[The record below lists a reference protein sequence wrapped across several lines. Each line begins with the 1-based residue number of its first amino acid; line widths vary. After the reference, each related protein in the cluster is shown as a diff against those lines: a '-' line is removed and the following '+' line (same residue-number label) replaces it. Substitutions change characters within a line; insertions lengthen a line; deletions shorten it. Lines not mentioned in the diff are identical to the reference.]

1 MTLHEPSRRERKKD
15 ETRQRIFDAAIALFR
30 QRGFEATTVDEITER
45 ADVGRGTFFNYF
57 HRKESVL
64 AYLSEERLNEAEEN
78 VTQLLT
84 SPEPVRG
91 KLLQIYRLAA
101 LAHQEDRDL
110 ARFVFTEWL
119 KRAFAPTQ
127 DADARWQKLICA
139 TLAHGR
145 ERNELRADVSDVRA
159 ESVLSAV
166 YVATV
171 YQWLFCPE
179 DSCAVIPDL
188 SSELNA
194 RLGLVIDGLEPRK
207 EVR

>member
-1 MTLHEPSRRERKKD
+1 MTVHEPSRRERKKD
-15 ETRQRIFDAAIALFR
+15 ETRKRIFDAAISLFR
-30 QRGFEATTVDEITER
+30 EQGFEATTVDDITGR

-57 HRKESVL
+57 PRKDAVL

-78 VTQLLT
+78 VTHLLT
-84 SPEPVRG
+84 SPEPVRE

-110 ARFVFTEWL
+110 ARFVFTEWM

-127 DADARWQKLICA
+127 EADARWQKLICA
-139 TLAHGR
+139 TLAQGR
-145 ERNELRADVSDVRA
+145 ERNELNPDVSDVRA

-179 DSCAVIPDL
+179 GCDAGIPDL
-188 SSELNA
+188 ASELNA
-194 RLGLVIDGLEPRK
+194 RLDIVIDGLEHRK
-207 EVR
+207 GER

>member
-1 MTLHEPSRRERKKD
+1 MHEPSRRERKKD
-15 ETRQRIFDAAIALFR
+15 ETRQRIFDAAISLFR
-30 QRGFEATTVDEITER
+30 QKGFEATTVDEITEK

-57 HRKESVL
+57 HRKEAVL
-64 AYLSEERLNEAEEN
+64 AYLSEERLDEAEEG

-84 SPEPVRG
+84 SRESVRS

-101 LAHQEDRDL
+101 LAHQQDRDL

-127 DADARWQKLICA
+127 EADARWQKLICA
-139 TLAHGR
+139 TLAQGR
-145 ERNELRADVSDVRA
+145 ARGELNPDLDDVRMEA
-159 ESVLSAV
+159 VLSAV

-179 DSCAVIPDL
+179 DCNGAIPDL
-188 SSELNA
+188 ETELHA
-194 RLGLVIDGLEPRK
+194 RLDIVIDGLEPRK
-207 EVR
+207 VAR

>member
-1 MTLHEPSRRERKKD
+1 MTVHEPSRRERKKD
-15 ETRQRIFDAAIALFR
+15 ETRRRIFEAAISLFR
-30 QRGFEATTVDEITER
+30 ERGFEATTVDEITER

-57 HRKESVL
+57 SRKDAVL
-64 AYLSEERLNEAEEN
+64 AYLSEERLDEAEAN
-78 VTQLLT
+78 VTHLLT
-84 SPEPVRG
+84 SPEPVRE

-110 ARFVFTEWL
+110 ARFVFTEWM

-127 DADARWQKLICA
+127 EADARWQKLICA
-139 TLAHGR
+139 TLAQGR
-145 ERNELRADVSDVRA
+145 ERNELNPDVSDVRA

-179 DSCAVIPDL
+179 GCDAGIPDL
-188 SSELNA
+188 APELNA
-194 RLGLVIDGLEPRK
+194 RLDIVIDGLEHRK
-207 EVR
+207 GER

>member
-1 MTLHEPSRRERKKD
+1 MTVPELSRRERKKD

-30 QRGFEATTVDEITER
+30 EHGFEATTVDEITEK

-57 HRKESVL
+57 HRKEAVL

-84 SPEPVRG
+84 SPEPVRE

-101 LAHQEDRDL
+101 LAHQQDRDL
-110 ARFVFTEWL
+110 ARFVFTEWI

-127 DADARWQKLICA
+127 EADARWQKLICA
-139 TLAHGR
+139 TLAQGR
-145 ERNELRADVSDVRA
+145 ERRELKPGVSDVRA

-179 DSCAVIPDL
+179 DSSAVIPDL
-188 SSELNA
+188 SSELDA
-194 RLGLVIDGLEPRK
+194 RLNLVIDGLEPRK
-207 EVR
+207 ADR